1 MEEKYRKLLQATLE
15 VEAFFEDFDDYFQV
29 SDFDIWKEHDS
40 NEPEHGSVTVFDFS
54 NGDKAQIT
62 ELNSSTELRHYFS
75 QASPALSSSNST
87 TQPPKPTRRLFLL
100 EGLDPRLVDV
110 LGSQLGVPPMVFI
123 SQAASPGTI
132 DLTDAD
138 GFLHDPSQ
146 YWNVQVQQLHKLSD
160 GFYTHRGRFWNEH
173 ATPKRLAGT
182 FVKRAYSWSFTQHLV
197 SFWSTKHSNN
207 SWDAVLLVDP
217 AWHATVF
224 ESTDRETRKH
234 LPADPA
240 FAIHHD
246 EKALPRA
253 PSASMHA
260 LPLSADQWSHPPP
273 QKPSLMSMRARL
285 VDLYT
290 RFPHGATAD
299 PASAA
304 AFCKGFVFSLWEM
317 TIRCLQ
323 WRYIAL
329 WDEEVFRSYHHHDV
343 QWRRADFQ
351 KMADQQLVTR
361 RVKRDFFDVCRK
373 LGVVGDGGN
382 GRGGGVG
389 VAGVGGGGGRGCKER
404 SWGWLLERITV
415 LDEQIGDM
423 IVVYGQRSSVEE
435 SLTANSQAR
444 SVGRLTALAA
454 VLVPFSIAAG
464 ICSMSDE
471 YAAGKSRFWVFWAI
485 AVPLASLL
493 LIWVFLVKRSP
504 TQQFKSTL
512 YAFRRWGSCVFI
524 KANRLRSENR
534 EAMELPVWSD
544 GEH

>member
-54 NGDKAQIT
+54 NGDKARII

-75 QASPALSSSNST
+75 QASPVLSSSNST
-87 TQPPKPTRRLFLL
+87 VQPPKSTRRLFLL

-123 SQAASPGTI
+123 SQSASPGTI

-138 GFLHDPSQ
+138 GFLHDPAQ

-160 GFYTHRGRFWNEH
+160 GFYTNRGGSFWNEH
-173 ATPKRLAGT
+173 ATPQAPRRHT

-197 SFWSTKHSNN
+197 SFWSTTTTTTTKHDDDGDGDGD
-207 SWDAVLLVDP
+207 SWDALLLVDP

-224 ESTDRETRKH
+224 ETTDRKTRKH
-234 LPADPA
+234 LAADPA
-240 FAIHHD
+240 FAVHHD

-260 LPLSADQWSHPPP
+260 LPLDPSQWSSPP
-273 QKPSLMSMRARL
+273 QKPSLMSMRERL

-304 AFCKGFVFSLWEM
+304 AFGKGVVFALWEM
-317 TIRCLQ
+317 AIRCLE

-329 WDEEVFRSYHHHDV
+329 WDEEVFRSYHRHDV

-373 LGVVGDGGN
+373 LGVVGDRGD
-382 GRGGGVG
+382 GRGGG
-389 VAGVGGGGGRGCKER
+389 GGGCKER

-415 LDEQIGDM
+415 LDEKIGDM

-435 SLTANSQAR
+435 SLTANNQAR
-444 SVGRLTALAA
+444 SVGRLTALAT
-454 VLVPFSIAAG
+454 VLVPFTIAAG
-464 ICSMSDE
+464 IFSMSDE
-471 YAAGKSRFWVFWAI
+471 YAAGKSKFWVFWAI
-485 AVPLASLL
+485 AVPLASVLL
-493 LIWVFLVKRSP
+493 VWVFLVKRSP
-504 TQQFKSTL
+504 T
-512 YAFRRWGSCVFI
+512 
-524 KANRLRSENR
+524 
-534 EAMELPVWSD
+534 
-544 GEH
+544 

>member
-1 MEEKYRKLLQATLE
+1 MEEQYHKLLQATLE

-29 SDFDIWKEHDS
+29 SDYDIWKEHNS
-40 NEPEHGSVTVFDFS
+40 NEPEHGSVTVFDLS
-54 NGDKAQIT
+54 NGEKAQIT
-62 ELNSSTELRHYFS
+62 QLNSSTELRQHFS
-75 QASPALSSSNST
+75 KASPA
-87 TQPPKPTRRLFLL
+87 QPPKPTRRLFLL

-138 GFLHDPSQ
+138 GFLHNPSQ
-146 YWNVQVQQLHKLSD
+146 YWNVQVQQLHKLSE
-160 GFYTHRGRFWNEH
+160 GFYTHRGSFWNEH
-173 ATPKRLAGT
+173 ATPKRLAGI

-197 SFWSTKHSNN
+197 SFWSSKHDSSD
-207 SWDAVLLVDP
+207 SWDALILVDP
-217 AWHATVF
+217 AWDATVF
-224 ESTDRETRKH
+224 QSTDRKTRKH
-234 LPADPA
+234 LASDPA
-240 FAIHHD
+240 FAVRHD

-253 PSASMHA
+253 PSACMDA
-260 LPLSADQWSHPPP
+260 LPQDPTQWSQPPP
-273 QKPSLMSMRARL
+273 PKPSLMSMRERL

-290 RFPHGATAD
+290 RFPHNATED
-299 PASAA
+299 PESAA
-304 AFCKGFVFSLWEM
+304 AFCKGVVFSLWEM
-317 TIRCLQ
+317 TIRCLE

-343 QWRRADFQ
+343 QWRGADFQ

-373 LGVVGDGGN
+373 LGVGDERGN

-389 VAGVGGGGGRGCKER
+389 AVGVGGGGGGGCKER

-423 IVVYGQRSSVEE
+423 IMVYGQRSSVEE
-435 SLTANSQAR
+435 SLIANNQAR
-444 SVGRLTALAA
+444 SVGRLTALAT
-454 VLVPFSIAAG
+454 VLVPFTIAAG
-464 ICSMSDE
+464 IFSMSDE
-471 YAAGKSRFWVFWAI
+471 YAAGKSKFWVFWAI

-504 TQQFKSTL
+504 SQLLKAIFS
-512 YAFRRWGSCVFI
+512 AFQRSSFGISRKFSELSGERRAG
-524 KANRLRSENR
+524 
-534 EAMELPVWSD
+534 LPRWRD
-544 GEH
+544 KDH